1 MSAFENPTPSP
12 PADAGGSRLH
22 DMNWFHNVLRFIGLA
37 GGVVIVVAGLQA
49 FPCWQQM
56 LRCVGLALAA
66 GCAAVMVGAGFG
78 FLFGIPRTLQSSAAP
93 RPKDAKDTAPEDD
106 QNARGAGVAGNT
118 NLERVSDWL
127 TGMLVG
133 AGLVELERLKY
144 LFLKLVDALARG
156 FSGGTTR
163 EPFAYALALCLVPY
177 FLVSGFLVGYILT
190 RRYLPRTFLNAEMD
204 AQQVQRRE
212 NRLLAMVM
220 RAVSGMVGSSAVTTP
235 KAQETPLSAAG
246 AAPQPAPPEPPVLPQ
261 GPAAE
266 PAPAPPVTELAVEE
280 TKPAAPSPPAIV
292 QGEDMPPAS
301 SISSMAKS
309 SIAAS
314 DPNKGKFGRQAE
326 RNGRRLSAKVQALNE
341 GVSEFFRVTLEVRA
355 TDPSRPLQKPVSF
368 FLHPTFARPRETV
381 TPCSGVA
388 TLELIVWGSFTVGA
402 VTDDEATRLELDLAE
417 LPGVPDYFRDR

>member
-1 MSAFENPTPSP
+1 MSAFENPTPNP
-12 PADAGGSRLH
+12 PGDTAGSRLH

-66 GCAAVMVGAGFG
+66 GCASVMVGAGFG

-93 RPKDAKDTAPEDD
+93 RPKDPKDTAPEED
-106 QNARGAGVAGNT
+106 QNARAGVAGNT

-144 LFLKLVDALARG
+144 LFLKLVDALAKG

-163 EPFAYALALCLVPY
+163 ESFAYALALCLVPY

-190 RRYLPRTFLNAEMD
+190 RRYLPRTFLSAEID

-220 RAVSGMVGSSAVTTP
+220 RAVSGMVGPAAVVTP
-235 KAQETPLSAAG
+235 KAQEPTPPVAG
-246 AAPQPAPPEPPVLPQ
+246 AAPPPESPQPPVSPQ

-266 PAPAPPVTELAVEE
+266 PALAPPVPQRVVEE
-280 TKPAAPSPPAIV
+280 AKSAVPAPPAIV
-292 QGEDMPPAS
+292 QGESSPPAA

-309 SIAAS
+309 AIVAN

-341 GVSEFFRVTLEVRA
+341 GVSEFFRVTLEVRS

-368 FLHPTFARPRETV
+368 SLHPTFARPRETV
-381 TPCSGVA
+381 TPCGGVA
-388 TLELIVWGSFTVGA
+388 TLELIVWGSFTVGV
-402 VTDDEATRLELDLAE
+402 VTDDGATSLELDLAE

>member
-1 MSAFENPTPSP
+1 MSAFENPPPSP
-12 PADAGGSRLH
+12 PGDTAGSRVQ

-66 GCAAVMVGAGFG
+66 GCASVMVGAGFG
-78 FLFGIPRTLQSSAAP
+78 FLFGIPRTLQSSAAT
-93 RPKDAKDTAPEDD
+93 RPKEVKDTAPEDD

-156 FSGGTTR
+156 FSGGSTR

-190 RRYLPRTFLNAEMD
+190 RRYLPRTFLSAEMD
-204 AQQVQRRE
+204 AQQLQRRE

-220 RAVSGMVGSSAVTTP
+220 RAVSGMVGPAAVVTP
-235 KAQETPLSAAG
+235 KAQAPSPAAG
-246 AAPQPAPPEPPVLPQ
+246 TAPQPPPEPPVPPQ
-261 GPAAE
+261 GAAPE
-266 PAPAPPVTELAVEE
+266 PVPAPPVPARAVEE
-280 TKPAAPSPPAIV
+280 TKPAAIPPPAIV
-292 QGEDMPPAS
+292 QGESPPPAS
-301 SISSMAKS
+301 SISSMARS
-309 SIAAS
+309 SIVAN

-341 GVSEFFRVTLEVRA
+341 GVSEFFRVTLEVRS
-355 TDPSRPLQKPVSF
+355 TDPSRPLQKSVSF
-368 FLHPTFARPRETV
+368 SLHPTFARPRETV

-388 TLELIVWGSFTVGA
+388 TLELIVWGSFTVGV
-402 VTDDEATRLELDLAE
+402 VTDDGATSLELDLAE